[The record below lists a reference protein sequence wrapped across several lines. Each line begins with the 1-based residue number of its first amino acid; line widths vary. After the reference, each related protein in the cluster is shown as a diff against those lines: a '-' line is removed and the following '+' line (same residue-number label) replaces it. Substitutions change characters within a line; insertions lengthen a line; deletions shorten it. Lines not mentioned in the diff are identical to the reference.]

1 MNRTALHQVCVSGLL
16 RTGRVDVLLQG
27 MASYDETLTLELFP
41 PVAGLEPLR
50 ALPPP
55 LPRLLEWSC
64 PAAKWLA
71 VAADAQS
78 SSPRMSLATS
88 PTNSG

>member
-1 MNRTALHQVCVSGLL
+1 MLV
-16 RTGRVDVLLQG
+16 VLLQG
-27 MASYDETLTLELFP
+27 MASYDETLTLELLP

-50 ALPPP
+50 ALPPSSEAARMFR
-55 LPRLLEWSC
+55 LPPQS

-78 SSPRMSLATS
+78 SSLRTSLATW

>member
-1 MNRTALHQVCVSGLL
+1 MNRTALHQVCVVGLL

-27 MASYDETLTLELFP
+27 MASYDETLTLELLP

-50 ALPPP
+50 ALLPSSEAARMFRLPPQ
-55 LPRLLEWSC
+55 S

-78 SSPRMSLATS
+78 SSLRTSLAT
-88 PTNSG
+88 

>member
-27 MASYDETLTLELFP
+27 MASYDETLTLELLP

-50 ALPPP
+50 ALPPSSEAARMVP
-55 LPRLLEWSC
+55 LAPAVPRS
-64 PAAKWLA
+64 
-71 VAADAQS
+71 
-78 SSPRMSLATS
+78 
-88 PTNSG
+88 